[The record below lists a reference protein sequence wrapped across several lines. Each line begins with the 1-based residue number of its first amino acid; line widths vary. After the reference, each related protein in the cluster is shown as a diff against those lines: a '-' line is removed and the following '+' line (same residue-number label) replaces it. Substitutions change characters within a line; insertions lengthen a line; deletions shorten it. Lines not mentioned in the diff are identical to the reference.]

1 MKDRV
6 LYYDFLRALAT
17 IAVVMLHVSSNVYY
31 EGAGH
36 AGYWIGVCYNAPTR
50 WAVPVFVMLSGAL
63 FLDPQKTIP
72 LKVLYSKY
80 VLRLLIIF
88 VVWALLYPC
97 FLQHVIPWIKG
108 IPTEFSFPSLIH
120 GYPIHLWFLPM
131 LAGVYMMLPVLRMIA
146 AEKKVLDYFL
156 VLWFGIS
163 VLTFIPGIVADA
175 VALFQIK
182 LVLDYCGYFLL
193 GYRLSIL
200 EMTARTKIWALV
212 LFFVSL
218 AMIYALAF
226 QLSSVEHCF
235 SPLSPIVILLSGSV
249 FLLGRSL
256 DGWFNKSK
264 KLEKVVDF
272 VRGDLLG
279 IYLIHPFFMGF
290 VFRPRFMDGLSPA
303 VYIPLFT
310 LIVFVASLF
319 TIKLLRKI
327 PVIRYVCS

>member
-6 LYYDFLRALAT
+6 LYYDFLRVLAT
-17 IAVVMLHVSSNVYY
+17 IAVVMLHVSSDVYY
-31 EGAGH
+31 GGVGH
-36 AGYWIGVCYNAPTR
+36 ADYWKGICYNAPTR

-63 FLDPQKTIP
+63 FLDPKKTIP

-80 VLRLLIIF
+80 VLRLIIIF

-97 FLQHVIPWIKG
+97 FFQHVIPWIKG
-108 IPTEFSFPSLIH
+108 IPTEFSLPSLIH

-131 LAGVYMMLPVLRMIA
+131 LAGAYMMLPVLRVIA
-146 AEKKVLDYFL
+146 AEKNVLDYFL
-156 VLWFGIS
+156 VLWFVFS

-175 VALFQIK
+175 IALLQVK
-182 LVLDYCGYFLL
+182 LVLGYCGYFLL
-193 GYRLSIL
+193 GYRLSML
-200 EMTARTKIWALV
+200 EMTTRTKTIALV
-212 LFFVSL
+212 LLFVSL
-218 AMIYALAF
+218 AMTYTLAF
-226 QLSSVEHCF
+226 LLLDEEHCF
-235 SPLSPIVILLSGSV
+235 SPLAPHIILLSVSV
-249 FLLGRSL
+249 FLLGESL
-256 DGWFNKSK
+256 NGWLTKSE
-264 KLEKVVDF
+264 KLKKVVDF

-290 VFRPRFMDGLSPA
+290 VFRPHFMNGLSPT

-310 LIVFVASLF
+310 IVVFVASLF